1 MSGSKIPLNL
11 KKILLKKYNE
21 ESDEGYFFKVNVQY
35 PEQSVDIDN
44 DLPFSPERIKI
55 EKVEKLA
62 ANLHDKT
69 EYVIHMKNLKQAVNS
84 ELLLIKL
91 HRFY

>member
-1 MSGSKIPLNL
+1 MIGSKILLNL

-21 ESDEGYFFKVNVQY
+21 ESDEGYFFEVNVQY
-35 PEQSVDIDN
+35 PE
-44 DLPFSPERIKI
+44 
-55 EKVEKLA
+55 

-69 EYVIHMKNLKQAVNS
+69 KYVIHMKNLKQAVNN
-84 ELLLIKL
+84 ELRLIKL

>member
-1 MSGSKIPLNL
+1 MIGSKILLNL

-21 ESDEGYFFKVNVQY
+21 ESDEGYLFEVNVW
-35 PEQSVDIDN
+35 
-44 DLPFSPERIKI
+44 
-55 EKVEKLA
+55 VEKLA

-69 EYVIHMKNLKQAVNS
+69 KYVMHMKNLKQAVNN
-84 ELLLIKL
+84 ELRLIKL

>member
-1 MSGSKIPLNL
+1 MIGSKILLNL

-21 ESDEGYFFKVNVQY
+21 ESDEGYFFEVNVQY
-35 PEQSVDIDN
+35 PERSLDIHN
-44 DLPFSPERIKI
+44 DLPFLPERIKI

-69 EYVIHMKNLKQAVNS
+69 KYVIHMKNLKQAVNN
-84 ELLLIKL
+84 ELSLIKL